1 MKLGKFSQ
9 SVRVWCIRILMSRV
23 EGSRWHAC
31 RATVS
36 DDPPSA
42 RLLMQPRCV
51 TVMSSRYLMHCIASF
66 ATVGRAQVCSQSLW
80 CLLRAA
86 SLSCFSSTMECYRT
100 VHASACF
107 ARQAGFVVM
116 YLLCFY
122 IMFYSV
128 PHMVDAIFILVAWSL
143 WVSGKLYWVLYKE
156 SYCSHL
162 VKEEAAVQMHA
173 WFSDFWTKEFKRTC
187 VRVLILNFL
196 FRR

>member
-86 SLSCFSSTMECYRT
+86 SLSCFSSTMECWSSRLQDCLRVCMLCKAGRVRGNVSFMFLHNVLQCSTHGRCYLHIGGLIIMS
-100 VHASACF
+100 V
-107 ARQAGFVVM
+107 RQ
-116 YLLCFY
+116 
-122 IMFYSV
+122 I
-128 PHMVDAIFILVAWSL
+128 
-143 WVSGKLYWVLYKE
+143 VL
-156 SYCSHL
+156 S
-162 VKEEAAVQMHA
+162 AVQGIILFPSGEGGSSSA
-173 WFSDFWTKEFKRTC
+173 DACLVFWLLNL
-187 VRVLILNFL
+187 RV
-196 FRR
+196 